1 MNHVKPSKS
10 PQPELLDYSE
20 VNLVF
25 SRESVFS
32 SAIILLFIDRWTYPS
47 PQDVPSAQLG
57 MLQTPYFS
65 CAEPN

>member
-1 MNHVKPSKS
+1 MNRVESLKS
-10 PQPELLDYSE
+10 SQPELLDYSE

-25 SRESVFS
+25 SRETVFS
-32 SAIILLFIDRWTYPS
+32 SASIHLLIDRWTYPS